1 MADNLKLINDALPWL
16 HGEATMAQA
25 VAFYEEIYPFV
36 GNQEL
41 ALLGQKDR
49 FFLATHILG
58 RKDLIHPWQYDRAR
72 EIERNPDGYLDL
84 WAREH
89 GKSSWITFAGIIQ
102 EVINDPE
109 ITIGIFSFNK
119 PTARKFLRQIKY
131 EFESNE
137 QLKRLYPDTLYV
149 DPKKESP

>member
-58 RKDLIHPWQYDRAR
+58 RKDLSPR
-72 EIERNPDGYLDL
+72 GYQ
-84 WAREH
+84 R
-89 GKSSWITFAGIIQ
+89 
-102 EVINDPE
+102 P
-109 ITIGIFSFNK
+109 
-119 PTARKFLRQIKY
+119 
-131 EFESNE
+131 
-137 QLKRLYPDTLYV
+137 
-149 DPKKESP
+149 